1 MKRTLGFFGHVC
13 LIAIRLLVDLA
24 NKSYMATV
32 CAELPTRVLYPKH
45 PTRHARCWQHEKFDG
60 PSAPRAVGSSR
71 LVSETFEANGNI
83 EYTLL
88 RIRVSRVYR
97 IVRAGDGCYT
107 RLKSERERKREK
119 RERERCN

>member
-45 PTRHARCWQHEKFDG
+45 PTRHARCRQHEKFDG
-60 PSAPRAVGSSR
+60 PSAPRAAGSSR

-83 EYTLL
+83 EYIYALL
-88 RIRVSRVYR
+88 RIRVCPEC
-97 IVRAGDGCYT
+97 IALFAQAMLAALD
-107 RLKSERERKREK
+107 
-119 RERERCN
+119 